1 MDAGIAR
8 RDTRGDPDNQRS
20 VRRAIP
26 AEDGVITVRFTE
38 YASLPDVDG
47 TPARAMHL
55 VGEPDGDRVFVI
67 DMHGLLYV
75 VGPEGDVSEYL
86 DLKSPTWGLEI
97 QASSRERG
105 LQSFA

>member
-1 MDAGIAR
+1 MRVSLAAIPVAAQTTNDPFDA
-8 RDTRGDPDNQRS
+8 P
-20 VRRAIP
+20 IP